1 MVARFSVQSDIDQVI
16 GRLAKDAPRVVE
28 VATQRALLATALEV
42 RNAEVREMG
51 RVFDRPT
58 RWTLNSFRVV
68 LGTERLQRGVL
79 RTVAGS
85 ELSASVEIK
94 DGYWYRADN
103 FLQTQIEGAS
113 RRRQK
118 AFETAL
124 QAVGAL
130 PPGWVA
136 VPGERAKLDAY
147 GNHSPGEIRQI
158 LSWFDAAERVAGST
172 QNMGVKGRERRRRG
186 TKKRAGWEY
195 FVVRPGD
202 RRSFVRAQPSSRGST
217 HKMQPGIYRRTN
229 YALGSRIEP
238 VMIFVKSA
246 SYERRF
252 DFYGVAKRTIAR
264 EFKPRIDAA
273 LQATLNQGAA

>member
-1 MVARFSVQSDIDQVI
+1 MVARINIKSDIDQVI
-16 GRLAKDAPRVVE
+16 GRLAKEAPRAVE
-28 VATQRALLATALEV
+28 VASQRALLHTARGV
-42 RNAEVREMG
+42 KDAEVREMG

-58 RWTLNSFRVV
+58 RWTLNSFQV
-68 LGTERLQRGVL
+68 RLDKAAMQAR
-79 RTVAGS
+79 
-85 ELSASVEIK
+85 VEIK
-94 DGYWYRADN
+94 DGYWYRSDN

-118 AFETAL
+118 AFEKAL

-130 PPGWVA
+130 PSGWVA
-136 VPGERAKLDAY
+136 VPGQRAKLDAY

-172 QNMGVKGRERRRRG
+172 QNMGMKGRERRRKG

-195 FVVRPGD
+195 FLVRAGD
-202 RRSFVRAQPSSRGST
+202 RRSFVRSQPSSRGST

-252 DFYGVAKRTIAR
+252 DFYGVAKRTIER
-264 EFKPRIDAA
+264 EFKPRLEAA
-273 LQATLNQGAA
+273 LQTELNKVTA

>member
-1 MVARFSVQSDIDQVI
+1 MVARISVKSDIDQVI
-16 GRLAKDAPRVVE
+16 GRLAKDAPRAVE
-28 VATQRALLATALEV
+28 IASQRALLHTAREV
-42 RNAEVREMG
+42 KDAEVREMG

-58 RWTLNSFRVV
+58 RWTLSSFQV
-68 LGTERLQRGVL
+68 RLDK
-79 RTVAGS
+79 AGMQ
-85 ELSASVEIK
+85 ARVEIK

-103 FLQTQIEGAS
+103 YLQTQIEGAS

-118 AFETAL
+118 AFEKAL
-124 QAVGAL
+124 QAVGVL
-130 PPGWVA
+130 PAGWVA

-147 GNHSPGEIRQI
+147 GNQSPGEIRQI

-172 QNMGVKGRERRRRG
+172 QNMGVKGRDRRRKG

-195 FVVRPGD
+195 FLVRAGD
-202 RRSFVRAQPSSRGST
+202 KRSFVRGNGKTTGA
-217 HKMQPGIYRRTN
+217 HKMQPGIYRRTS

-252 DFYGVAKRTIAR
+252 DFYGVARRTIER
-264 EFKPRIDAA
+264 EFQLRLQAA
-273 LQATLNQGAA
+273 LQVELDKATA

>member
-1 MVARFSVQSDIDQVI
+1 MVARISVKSDIDQVI
-16 GRLAKDAPRVVE
+16 GRLAKDAPRAVE
-28 VATQRALLATALEV
+28 IASQRALLHTAREV
-42 RNAEVREMG
+42 KDAEVREMG

-58 RWTLNSFRVV
+58 RWTLNSFQV
-68 LGTERLQRGVL
+68 RLDKAEMQAR
-79 RTVAGS
+79 
-85 ELSASVEIK
+85 VEIK

-103 FLQTQIEGAS
+103 YLQTQIEGAS

-118 AFETAL
+118 AFEKAL
-124 QAVGAL
+124 QAVGVL
-130 PPGWVA
+130 PAGWVA

-147 GNHSPGEIRQI
+147 GNQSPGEIRQI

-172 QNMGVKGRERRRRG
+172 QNMGVKGRDRRRKG

-195 FVVRPGD
+195 FLVRAGD
-202 RRSFVRAQPSSRGST
+202 KRSFVRGNGGAGT
-217 HKMQPGIYRRTN
+217 HKMQPGIYRRTS

-252 DFYGVAKRTIAR
+252 DFYGVARRTIER
-264 EFKPRIDAA
+264 EFQPRLQAA
-273 LQATLNQGAA
+273 LQVELDKATA